1 MKLTITTPAEILV
14 ETEGVVSVRAA
25 DASGWFGI
33 RDGHADFLT
42 VLDPS
47 VMSWKNGDGTQHF
60 AALQGGVLSVRGGA
74 HVAVATREAFVGDDL
89 DRLAAGEKVS
99 LLASLASRNDAAA
112 HTAIADQLLAPDAAV
127 RQAAIGALAN
137 LGTPPSCRS

>member
-89 DRLAAGEKVS
+89 DRLAAD
-99 LLASLASRNDAAA
+99 LAAA
-112 HTAIADQLLAPDAAV
+112 TASARDRHAQERTGTVHL
-127 RQAAIGALAN
+127 QAAAIRHLQRYLETASG
-137 LGTPPSCRS
+137 GP